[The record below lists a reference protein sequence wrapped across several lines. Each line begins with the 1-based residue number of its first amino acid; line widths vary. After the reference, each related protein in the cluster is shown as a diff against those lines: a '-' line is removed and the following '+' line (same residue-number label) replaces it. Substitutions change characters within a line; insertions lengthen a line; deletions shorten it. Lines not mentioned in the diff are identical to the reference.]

1 MKIERDNIIKDSLVN
16 VFDAMDGSQAL
27 DGYSA
32 LANFREIVGRVKGL
46 LEDQESQAEAD
57 HLINTH
63 PGY

>member
-1 MKIERDNIIKDSLVN
+1 MKIERGNIIKDFLAN
-16 VFDAMDGSQAL
+16 VLDGIDGSQAL

-32 LANFREIVGRVKGL
+32 LANFREIAGRVKGL
-46 LEDQESQAEAD
+46 LEDQESQDEAD